1 MLRFLKLKK
10 VRNSNQV
17 SVVSIDDSPFL
28 EISTPPT
35 SVVKQPT
42 FDIGRDVA
50 EKLLELITSL
60 TLEEIYKIDRYAPT
74 FVKRDSI

>member
-1 MLRFLKLKK
+1 MKLKK
-10 VRNSNQV
+10 VRIPNQV

-28 EISTPPT
+28 VISTPPT

-42 FDIGRDVA
+42 FDIGRDAA
-50 EKLLELITSL
+50 EKLLELITSP
-60 TLEEIYKIDRYAPT
+60 TLEEVYKIDRYAPT